1 MEKGLGKVL
10 SGPLF
15 ERGDASGA
23 RVGPRLAQSV
33 FYGVSRG
40 SGSLFFCI
48 LFFGEAKKRMTS
60 AGRNR
65 HENQCPRSGLLIMM
79 SAITAEISAAKGMV

>member
-1 MEKGLGKVL
+1 MKKGLGKVL

-40 SGSLFFCI
+40 SGSPFFCI

-65 HENQCPRSGLLIMM
+65 HENQCPRSGLILMI
-79 SAITAEISAAKGMV
+79 SGAIWETFA